1 MDQKHEQ
8 LARTSAAF
16 LLVIPGLTLAGVG
29 IGMVVGNVPGM
40 TALGLGLGMAV
51 WGFIVALRR
60 PVSSV
65 KTEV

>member
-8 LARTSAAF
+8 LARASAAF

-29 IGMVVGNVPGM
+29 IGMVLGNVPGM
-40 TALGLGLGMAV
+40 TTLGLGLGMAV

-60 PVSSV
+60 PVDTTGTGV
-65 KTEV
+65 